1 MSDKV
6 SYESQIE
13 QGLIRVNDRHGSHY
27 VAGAPTTNAYAITPA
42 QAQQLDRMTQPIY
55 IPDAPPSQTSTT
67 SIDVSAIFAP
77 IPIKEQHTPTERA
90 HGFMLK
96 SVLFILAALL
106 VSLAGAW
113 LVDLSSI
120 EWFGFFAGLFLIT
133 LLILNW
139 QETTYSS
146 AGLAIRHE
154 RNARSALDVIV
165 ASNERVTVAKLVNED
180 AAHEREVGL
189 RSQLA
194 DRLISRIG
202 GDK

>member
-1 MSDKV
+1 MNR
-6 SYESQIE
+6 Y
-13 QGLIRVNDRHGSHY
+13 NDELQVVRP
-27 VAGAPTTNAYAITPA
+27 VATTNAYQITPA
-42 QAQQLDRMTQPIY
+42 QAQQLDRMTQPIH
-55 IPDAPPSQTSTT
+55 IPDAPASQVSETR
-67 SIDVSAIFAP
+67 IDVSAIFAP
-77 IPIKEQHTPTERA
+77 IAIKEQHGPVERA

-113 LVDLSSI
+113 LVDLSSN
-120 EWFGFFAGLFLIT
+120 EWFAFFAGLFLIT

-154 RNARSALDVIV
+154 KNAHSALHTIV
-165 ASNERVTVAKLVNED
+165 ASNERVTMAKLENEN
-180 AAHEREVGL
+180 AAHEREIGL
-189 RSQLA
+189 RSELA
-194 DRLISRIG
+194 DRLISKIG